1 MKGTVVILGL
11 ALLPAL
17 GRAQELPDWVTPS
30 TQNDV
35 PKELLDAVMAAD
47 QAARD
52 VAYPA
57 VPLSAPAIV
66 REGNNGE
73 GTCMACHTTT
83 GMGLPQSAPLA
94 GLPPGYFVRQLVAF
108 RTGARGQAYR
118 ANMAEFAR
126 AMSIEQ
132 IMEAADYYASLRVEP
147 WVEVVE
153 RDMVPRTFF
162 GARNIAAVHPD
173 GGEEP
178 LGERIVEIAKTPS
191 APYTN
196 GAPAFTAYVPEG
208 SIAKGRELAN
218 RGLGRT
224 IACSLCH
231 GADLQGHGDVPGIAG
246 RSPLHNARQ
255 LMEYRGGMRGGPSAR
270 PMISV
275 AEDLTDADI
284 IAISAYVASLPPD
297 SP

>member
-1 MKGTVVILGL
+1 MKRTVLILGL
-11 ALLPAL
+11 AFVPAL
-17 GRAQELPDWVTPS
+17 GHAQGLPDWTTPA
-30 TQNDV
+30 TQRDV
-35 PKELLDAVMAAD
+35 PQELLDAVLAGD
-47 QAARD
+47 QAARK

-57 VPLSAPAIV
+57 VPLSAPAVV
-66 REGNNGE
+66 RGGIDGD
-73 GTCMACHTTT
+73 GTCMGCHTTT

-94 GLPPGYFVRQLVAF
+94 GLPAAYFVRQLVNF

-132 IMEAADYYASLRVEP
+132 IMEAADYYASLRFEP

-153 RDMVPRTFF
+153 SEMVPRTFF
-162 GARNIAAVHPD
+162 GARNITTVHPD

-208 SIAKGRELAN
+208 SIAGGRELVN

-224 IACSLCH
+224 IACGLCH
-231 GADLQGHGDVPGIAG
+231 GANLQGNDDVPGIAG

-255 LMEYRGGMRGGPSAR
+255 LMEYRGGMRGGTSAR
-270 PMISV
+270 PMIPV

-284 IAISAYVASLPPD
+284 IAISAYVASLPP
-297 SP
+297 S

>member
-1 MKGTVVILGL
+1 MKRTVLIFGL
-11 ALLPAL
+11 AFLPAL
-17 GRAQELPDWVTPS
+17 GHAQGLPDWVTPT
-30 TQNDV
+30 TQDDV
-35 PKELLDAVMAAD
+35 PQELLDAVLAGD

-66 REGNNGE
+66 REGNDGN

-94 GLPPGYFVRQLVAF
+94 GLPAGYVVRTLVDF
-108 RTGARGQAYR
+108 RTGVRGQAYR

-132 IMEAADYYASLRVEP
+132 IMEVADYYASLRFEP

-153 RDMVPRTFF
+153 SEMVPRTFF
-162 GARNIAAVHPD
+162 GARNITAVHPD

-196 GAPAFTAYVPEG
+196 GAPAFTA
-208 SIAKGRELAN
+208 
-218 RGLGRT
+218 
-224 IACSLCH
+224 
-231 GADLQGHGDVPGIAG
+231 
-246 RSPLHNARQ
+246 
-255 LMEYRGGMRGGPSAR
+255 
-270 PMISV
+270 
-275 AEDLTDADI
+275 
-284 IAISAYVASLPPD
+284 
-297 SP
+297 